1 MANNENLTPIRNTE
15 EAKEKGRKGGINS
28 GISKRKRKA
37 TDEILTRILTNK
49 IQEGKAKSELKKL
62 GYEDEELT
70 NDLLMNLAII
80 KQAMKGNVEAYKT
93 IQKLVG
99 EYDKVQETEQPKLE
113 IKIVNNE
120 ELASVMYEEE

>member
-1 MANNENLTPIRNTE
+1 MANNENLTPIRSTE

>member
-1 MANNENLTPIRNTE
+1 MANNENLTPIRSTE

-37 TDEILTRILTNK
+37 TDEILTRILTNN

-99 EYDKVQETEQPKLE
+99 EYDKGQGTEQPKLE